1 MSIDLQ
7 IHVVTSV
14 DAGSLPGV
22 TDYQHSKH
30 EMMYGCLLGIKGTY
44 GQVDR
49 TLGSEVSGFDS
60 LVMCRSFG
68 LTLYSTLSQST
79 QP

>member
-1 MSIDLQ
+1 MLYFMAIVHEYLQ

-44 GQVDR
+44 G
-49 TLGSEVSGFDS
+49 
-60 LVMCRSFG
+60 
-68 LTLYSTLSQST
+68 
-79 QP
+79 